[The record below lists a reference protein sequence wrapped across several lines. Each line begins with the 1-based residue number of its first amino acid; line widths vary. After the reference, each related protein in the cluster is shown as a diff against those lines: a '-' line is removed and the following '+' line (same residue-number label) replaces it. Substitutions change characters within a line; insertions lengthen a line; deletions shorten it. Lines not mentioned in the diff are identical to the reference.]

1 MFGKNKNIGIICN
14 DAGTANIIIYWI
26 KKYKYN
32 YLIKAT
38 GPAKKIFLEII
49 PKLKFEKKLSTV
61 IKKSDLVI
69 SGTSAK
75 SNIDHKARYLSKENK
90 KKVIGLLD
98 HWTLYKEG
106 FTYKNKVL
114 LPDEIWVTNK
124 KAFNIAKKQFKKKI
138 LLKKNLLEY
147 YVSRLK
153 QKKNYK
159 NFLYILEPLNKK
171 VEFKILSNFLDFIKK
186 NNLQKKI
193 NLIFKIHP
201 SENMKKYKNFIS
213 KNYKSNYQ
221 IINSNNIIKIIGWS
235 DVVFG
240 LRSYALVLALK
251 AKRKVFTLLPV
262 DNFKFT
268 LPYKQ
273 ITTLNS
279 NAKKNIVKNVNDI
292 KY

>member
-1 MFGKNKNIGIICN
+1 MFGKNKNIGIVCN
-14 DAGTANIIIYWI
+14 DAGAANIIIYWI

-61 IKKSDLVI
+61 IKKSDLVV

-124 KAFNIAKKQFKKKI
+124 KAFNIAKKQFKIKI
-138 LLKKNLLEY
+138 VIKKNLIEY
-147 YVSRLK
+147 YASKLNRK
-153 QKKNYK
+153 TKCR
-159 NFLYILEPLNKK
+159 NFLYILEPLNNKI
-171 VEFKILSNFLDFIKK
+171 EFKILKKFLSFIKK
-186 NNLQKKI
+186 NNLHKKI
-193 NLIFKIHP
+193 NLKFKIHP
-201 SENMKKYKNFIS
+201 SENIGKYKNFIK
-213 KNYKSNYQ
+213 KNYNSNFSIFSNY
-221 IINSNNIIKIIGWS
+221 NIIKIINWS
-235 DVVFG
+235 DHVFG
-240 LRSYALVLALK
+240 LRSYALVLALN
-251 AKRKVFTLLPV
+251 AHRKVFTLLPFN
-262 DNFKFT
+262 DYKFT
-268 LPYKQ
+268 LPYKK
-273 ITTLNS
+273 ISSLNRL
-279 NAKKNIVKNVNDI
+279 KEIIIVKNANVI
-292 KY
+292 KN

>member
-1 MFGKNKNIGIICN
+1 MFGKNKNIGIVCN
-14 DAGTANIIIYWI
+14 DAGSANIIIYWI

-32 YLIKAT
+32 YFIKAT

-49 PKLKFEKKLSTV
+49 PKLIFEKKLSTV
-61 IKKSDLVI
+61 IKKSDLII

-106 FTYKNKVL
+106 FTYKNKIL

-124 KAFNIAKKQFKKKI
+124 KAFNIAKNKFRKKI

-153 QKKNYK
+153 QKKDYK

-171 VEFKILSNFLDFIKK
+171 IEFKLLLKFFNFIKK

-201 SENMKKYKNFIS
+201 SENISKYKNFIS
-213 KNYKSNYQ
+213 KNYNSNYK
-221 IINSNNIIKIIGWS
+221 IINSNNIIKIIDWS

-240 LRSYALVLALK
+240 LRSYALVLSLK
-251 AKRKVFTLLPV
+251 ANREVFTLLPAN
-262 DNFKFT
+262 NFKFT

-273 ITTLNS
+273 IVTLNS
-279 NAKKNIVKNVNDI
+279 ITINNIVRKVNDI
-292 KY
+292 KN